1 MNIVFDITLWVGAL
15 LLGGWWCTV
24 IILPLFFGAP
34 RALYLSI
41 KGILKFRSCFIYIGT
56 FLLWNIVFIV
66 VAFIALRIAP
76 ETVWSIA
83 SDPVFTIGQLCG
95 VGFVLMRSLTR
106 QGRKQLS
113 EDFEIA
119 TSRYRVSKND

>member
-1 MNIVFDITLWVGAL
+1 MF
-15 LLGGWWCTV
+15 GGWWCTV
-24 IILPLFFGAP
+24 IILPLFFGTP

-41 KGILKFRSCFIYIGT
+41 KGTLKFRSCFIYIGT
-56 FLLWNIVFIV
+56 FLLWSVVFTV
-66 VAFIALRIAP
+66 VAFIVFRVAP
-76 ETVWSIA
+76 ETVWAIA